1 MEHHT
6 VDVEQDGFY
15 VKVVR
20 GSGTVRLRE
29 ANCSEL
35 VDFLPEH
42 PDEKHVRRDGEP
54 TCVLPSSMARAV
66 LTDIQLPDAPDKDV
80 VYVWSAREVDG
91 GVPFVHAV
99 WFTPETADC
108 ITASSRGAHEKSTN
122 ELYEAWQAMGDTHRN
137 GSLNQPAA
145 GLYHELGVGTFAGTG
160 RTSLSIGGK
169 GTHIPFPRNECMSDA
184 LEPVLSTFVSDVSEV
199 LHVALPE
206 GSMQDHEVDGRCPAQ
221 AINCYQ
227 YPKLQPGVP
236 PLSSNQ
242 VVIRGPRRGAC
253 RDESDRQA
261 YMSVSDLHVDPCDGG
276 GRIGTVTVHTCHPH
290 NPHTGNAPMTGL
302 AESSEQLSLRGIAVF
317 PRRHGG
323 RGVHIHSMVPGWQ
336 CAIIMQT
343 RERLHGSILP
353 DAHTIRGFGLPDFRL
368 MRVVTYP
375 LTAVERLLQ
384 RLSEEPEAWPRLWAN
399 SHGWIQRR
407 AVSLKM

>member
-1 MEHHT
+1 MEHRT
-6 VDVEQDGFY
+6 VDVTQNGFY

-20 GSGTVRLRE
+20 GSGTVRLRD
-29 ANCSEL
+29 AKSSEF
-35 VDFLPEH
+35 VARLPEH
-42 PDEKHVRRDGEP
+42 PDEKHVRSDGEP
-54 TCVLPSSMARAV
+54 TCVLPSALARAI
-66 LTDIQLPDAPDKDV
+66 LTDIQLPDAPDKGA
-80 VYVWSAREVDG
+80 VYVRSAREVAG
-91 GVPFVHAV
+91 EAPFVHAV

-108 ITASSRGAHEKSTN
+108 ITASSSGAHERATH
-122 ELYEAWQAMGDTHRN
+122 ELYTAWQAMGETHRS

-145 GLYHELGVGTFAGTG
+145 GLYHELGVGTLAGTG

-169 GTHIPFPRNECMSDA
+169 GTHIPYPRNESMSDA
-184 LEPVLSTFVSDVSEV
+184 LEPVLSKFLSDVSDV

-206 GSMQDHEVDGRCPAQ
+206 GSMQDHEVDGRCPRQ

-227 YPKLQPGVP
+227 YPRLQPGVP
-236 PLSSNQ
+236 PLSSHQ
-242 VVIRGPRRGAC
+242 VVIRGPRRGAS

-261 YMSVSDLHVDPCDGG
+261 YMSISDLHVDPCDGG

-290 NPHTGNAPMTGL
+290 AGNAPMTGS
-302 AESSEQLSLRGIAVF
+302 ADSREQLSLRGIAVF

-323 RGVHIHSMVPGWQ
+323 RGVHIHSMAPGWQ

-353 DAHTIRGFGLPDFRL
+353 DAHLVRGFGLPDLRL

-399 SHGWIQRR
+399 SHKWIQHR
-407 AVSLKM
+407 AVCLNR